1 MRRGKMRKYE
11 ERKGET
17 MRDKE
22 GWLWE
27 DGEEREEMER
37 VQSVERKQKR
47 MNGVEEKYLSKKR
60 SELMTDLCVDGG
72 E

>member
-1 MRRGKMRKYE
+1 
-11 ERKGET
+11 
-17 MRDKE
+17 
-22 GWLWE
+22 
-27 DGEEREEMER
+27 MER